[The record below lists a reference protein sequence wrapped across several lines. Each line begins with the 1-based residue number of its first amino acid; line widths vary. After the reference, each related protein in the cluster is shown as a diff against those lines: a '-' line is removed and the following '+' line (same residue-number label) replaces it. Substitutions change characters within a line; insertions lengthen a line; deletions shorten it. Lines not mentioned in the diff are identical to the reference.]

1 MSADEEISSRSNN
14 KEMTATAKYLNI
26 GVQAILLVLVAYII
40 VRTVDSVGIIL
51 FTWHPVFVS
60 IGVSA
65 ALLDENRKLL
75 LDDS

>member
-26 GVQAILLVLVAYII
+26 GVQSILLVLVAYIV

-51 FTWHPVFVS
+51 FTWHPILVS

-65 ALLDENRKLL
+65 AMLDENIN
-75 LDDS
+75 